1 MVCCAYAGG
10 PSHFDL
16 SISNGIDGHH
26 SSCHCGNWSR
36 VAELLYPMAPGHH
49 VPGAKALHG
58 THIVMDRPCDCTH
71 VPRDCNMWT
80 HDVSFDGMIYGCYL
94 SYKHL
99 DAALGG
105 ALHQAACQAATSALP
120 VSTFVIPSHTLTC

>member
-26 SSCHCGNWSR
+26 SSCHCGNWHG
-36 VAELLYPMAPGHH
+36 VAELLHRVAPGPH

-58 THIVMDRPCDCTH
+58 MHIVMDRPRDCTH
-71 VPRDCNMWT
+71 VSHDCTVLT
-80 HDVSFDGMIYGCYL
+80 HDASCDGVDTWMSLVS
-94 SYKHL
+94 
-99 DAALGG
+99 
-105 ALHQAACQAATSALP
+105 
-120 VSTFVIPSHTLTC
+120 